1 MNIKIK
7 KTESFILSLISLIFF
22 ILLLFFVNF
31 YYSRATLFDVLFITC
46 FILISMFLTVK
57 NKYDSIE
64 INSKFIKT
72 NNCFNYTKII
82 PMKSIKQAYFTKN
95 GSIIIKNNTDQIVK
109 IPSEYQ
115 GLVAPM
121 IKIVSRQEI
130 FKVKTFLFTI
140 ICSLILNFIFFV
152 YLILSIYFCNI
163 FFIISSFILFIIN
176 LYFSLK
182 YIYNE
187 IIFNNDEIKLK
198 RLFHNTISINYN
210 QVKNVLNLK
219 NEYIFLLSN
228 SEENCIKIKKNKCNL
243 YQLQL
248 LIKEKQLHNKTKN
261 KEKKNE

>member
-7 KTESFILSLISLIFF
+7 KTGQFILSLISLIFF

-31 YYSRATLFDVLFITC
+31 YCLRTTLFDVLLITC
-46 FILISMFLTVK
+46 FILISLFLTVK

-64 INSKFIKT
+64 INSRFIKA
-72 NNCFNYTKII
+72 NNCFNYSKII
-82 PMKSIKQAYFTKN
+82 PIKSIKQVYFTKN
-95 GSIIIKNNTDQIVK
+95 GSIIIKNNTDQVVK

-115 GLVAPM
+115 ELVGPM
-121 IKIVSRQEI
+121 IKMISKQEV

-140 ICSLILNFIFFV
+140 ICSLILNFIFFI
-152 YLILSIYFCNI
+152 YLILSIYFCNM
-163 FFIISSFILFIIN
+163 FFIISNFILFIIN

-187 IIFNNDEIKLK
+187 IIFNNEEIILK

-219 NEYIFLLSN
+219 NEYVFLLSN
-228 SEENCIKIKKNKCNL
+228 SKENSIKIKKNKCNL

-248 LIKEKQLHNKTKN
+248 LIKEKKLHKKI
-261 KEKKNE
+261 KKQGEKK